1 MKPGNEI
8 KKITRINCEGLEVAL
23 KYVDGFKG
31 TVNLEF
37 LFKTPSKGT
46 LPLEIKRGNLF
57 GKCFIESGALAW
69 PNGYE
74 LCPDAI
80 RMWITEQGKSS
91 KKAA

>member
-1 MKPGNEI
+1 MKLGTEL
-8 KKITRINCEGLEVAL
+8 KKISKIDNENFGISLE
-23 KYVDGFKG
+23 YVDGFKG
-31 TVNLEF
+31 RVNLSF
-37 LFKTPSKGT
+37 LFDKPKKNT

-57 GKCFIESGALAW
+57 SKCFIESGALAW

-80 RMWITEQGKSS
+80 RMWIAEQKKSP